1 LASSKR
7 PTQTSS
13 KSSTTEKIDLTVWNE
28 DEDYHQKTKAF
39 TVRGFKHIVH
49 VPEAQRVIGTLR
61 SIVDGNEEWP
71 NDSAVNELV
80 RCQLEAS
87 ESNILFIDSLSSMK
101 LRTALNCIKKKPFEN
116 GAIIVALYHVSDN
129 HWNLAVFQRQNGTT
143 VLAVLDSLPLQTTLH
158 EPLNELATNLDV
170 DGDYLR
176 FHNSHQ
182 TDGWTCGFWATFY
195 ASCIRMMTESNGKF
209 ELNQKTLDWMDTE
222 AKKVKITEFVQQ
234 QSLFLI
240 ERLEKGLK
248 DTQLRSIASSSTTRT
263 TSSTTTSSSSSS
275 QPSTMNENVP
285 STKKIDMAKPKKA
298 AKSKPQPSK
307 PTISSSLSSSSSS
320 SQQKKAAKS
329 KPQPS
334 KPTISPNL
342 IAAAEESTKSSML
355 EVLSDLSVS
364 HHHSLSTFSP
374 QSPFPPAQ
382 LKSTVSTQP
391 LATVSTKPLATVSTK
406 PLATVS
412 TQPPAPVSQPAQP
425 PPTVPSYAQATVSSR
440 RRQRDDTSSEPS
452 KFTRRQ

>member
-28 DEDYHQKTKAF
+28 DEDYHQKTKAS
-39 TVRGFKHIVH
+39 TVRGFKHIIH

-101 LRTALNCIKKKPFEN
+101 LRTARNCIKKKPFEN

-176 FHNSHQ
+176 FRNSHQ

-240 ERLEKGLK
+240 ERLEKGLE

-263 TSSTTTSSSSSS
+263 TSSTTTTSSSSSSS

-285 STKKIDMAKPKKA
+285 STKKIDMAKP
-298 AKSKPQPSK
+298 
-307 PTISSSLSSSSSS
+307 
-320 SQQKKAAKS
+320 KKAAKS

-406 PLATVS
+406 PPAPVSTKPLATVS
-412 TQPPAPVSQPAQP
+412 TQPPAPVSQPPAPVSQPAHP

>member
-1 LASSKR
+1 
-7 PTQTSS
+7 
-13 KSSTTEKIDLTVWNE
+13 VG
-28 DEDYHQKTKAF
+28 H
-39 TVRGFKHIVH
+39 
-49 VPEAQRVIGTLR
+49 
-61 SIVDGNEEWP
+61 
-71 NDSAVNELV
+71 
-80 RCQLEAS
+80 
-87 ESNILFIDSLSSMK
+87 
-101 LRTALNCIKKKPFEN
+101 
-116 GAIIVALYHVSDN
+116 N

-158 EPLNELATNLDV
+158 EPLNELATNLGV
-170 DGDYLR
+170 DGRDYLR

-248 DTQLRSIASSSTTRT
+248 DTQLRSIASTRT

-285 STKKIDMAKPKKA
+285 STKKIDMAKP
-298 AKSKPQPSK
+298 
-307 PTISSSLSSSSSS
+307 
-320 SQQKKAAKS
+320 KKAAKS